1 MNSMQLKDKLKNIT
15 QKEQLNFNI
24 LLRYYMYDCFLER
37 LAKSK
42 YRDNFIIKGGFYLSV
57 LFGIKNRST
66 MDIDALIKNV
76 AFNQNNISQ
85 IIKEIINID
94 INDQVQFSLIKV
106 EKIREKDEYGGYRV
120 YLLVKYENIKESF
133 HLDIVT
139 GDPITPSAIRYK
151 YQTIFKNKNL
161 ELWFYNIETML
172 AEKLSTIFSY
182 GEFSTRLRDYY
193 DVYYAY
199 KFHWSQVNQDILNE
213 AIKNT
218 FAAKGI
224 KIDFVKTLA
233 VIKASTILKTK
244 WEQYTKKYDFAE
256 NISYEEIMASFEQI
270 IKIIK

>member
-133 HLDIVT
+133 HL
-139 GDPITPSAIRYK
+139 
-151 YQTIFKNKNL
+151 

-233 VIKASTILKTK
+233 VIKASIILKTK